1 MVIITSHTNLDF
13 DGLASMIAARKL
25 HPQGIMVYSGK
36 LNKNVN
42 YFMSLH
48 KDVIKI
54 LPPSEIDL
62 NKVSKLIV
70 VDTSSPKRTGKFSC
84 LFENS
89 RVEKIIYDHHNKTE
103 AGATVTKLV
112 EKIKN
117 KNLSIT
123 LLEATVFALGIY
135 EDTGFFRYSITT
147 PRDLSMAAYLLE
159 KGANL
164 QVISDFLEYP
174 LSETQQSL
182 LEELI
187 SNSIILNRNGINI
200 LLAWC
205 ETSHYVEGLASIAS
219 KLYDIRDCQ
228 VVILTVKM
236 DNRVFITARS
246 KVDNLDLAGLLSRF
260 NGGGH
265 KRAASA
271 VVKSSSIESIISEIK
286 TTIKEHIVSVKRAK
300 DIMSTPVK
308 TIPPESSINE
318 AYGVLIKYG
327 HTGLPVVKNDKLIG
341 IISRRDIEKAKH
353 FGLGHAPVK
362 GFMRRKVI
370 TISENTSIYEIQELM
385 INNNIGR
392 LPVIEKGK
400 LKGIVTRTDILR
412 ELHGSTIKR
421 NSPVKDLYIFNND
434 NSKANKLNLKNTMKT
449 KLDTRV
455 FNFLIDV
462 GKLADKANVELYVV
476 GGFVR
481 DLLLEKPNLDVD
493 LVVVGDGINFAKQ
506 VAHHFNAQITVH
518 KRFETASIH
527 MKNEKFKVDISTAR
541 REFYEYPAALPKV
554 ERSSIKF
561 DLYRRDFTI
570 NSMAVSLNQ
579 DRFGDLFDYF
589 GGKRDLEEKLIRVLH
604 SLSFIE
610 DPTRIF
616 RAIRFEQRLNFNLEA
631 ETCKLAGEAIKD
643 KAILE
648 LTPERIRDEL
658 MLIFQ
663 ESTAG
668 KILYRLEEIGLFKN
682 FFIDFKIND
691 AKKQKLIELQN
702 YLKTIEAKNNYFN
715 KEFHPVLYLST
726 LMYDLGRKEIVANL
740 KKLKFPKSITRSV
753 LLIHDNVN
761 SVKILTSETLQPS
774 QIYDALKRLP
784 VEALIWYSFFY
795 KERVEGRIAF
805 YLEQLKDTKLIIT
818 GNDLKK
824 LGIMPGAV
832 YNTIKSQLI
841 KIKIDK
847 GLKTKEEELKYAKKI
862 YEEMGDDE
870 GA

>member
-1 MVIITSHTNLDF
+1 MVIITSHINLDF
-13 DGLASMIAARKL
+13 DGLASMIAAQKL

-48 KDVIKI
+48 KDAIKI
-54 LPPSEIDL
+54 LPSSEIDL
-62 NKVSKLIV
+62 NKVSKLII

-89 RVEKIIYDHHNKTE
+89 RVEKIIYDHHNKIQ

-112 EKIKN
+112 EKIRN

-123 LLEATVFALGIY
+123 PLEATVFALGIY

-164 QVISDFLEYP
+164 QVISEFLEYP
-174 LSETQQSL
+174 LSEVQQSL

-187 SNSIILNRNGINI
+187 SNSIVINQNGINI

-205 ETSHYVEGLASIAS
+205 ETSHYVEGLANIAS

-228 VVILTVKM
+228 VVILVVKM
-236 DNRVFITARS
+236 ENRIFITARS
-246 KVDNLDLAGLLSRF
+246 KVDNLDLAGLLSQF

-265 KRAASA
+265 KRAAAA
-271 VVKSSSIESIISEIK
+271 VVKNSSIESIISEIK
-286 TTIKEHIVSVKRAK
+286 RAIKKHIVPVKRAR

-327 HTGLPVVKNDKLIG
+327 HTGLPVVKNGKLVG

-353 FGLGHAPVK
+353 LGLGHAPVK

-370 TISENTSIYEIQELM
+370 TISENATIYEIQELM

-392 LPVIEKGK
+392 LPVIEDGR

-412 ELHGSTIKR
+412 ELHGSTIER
-421 NSPVKDLYIFNND
+421 NSPIKDLYIVNN
-434 NSKANKLNLKNTMKT
+434 NSKTDKINLKNTMKT
-449 KLDTRV
+449 KLNTKV
-455 FNFLIDV
+455 FNFLVDI
-462 GKLADKANVELYVV
+462 GKQADKANVELYVV

-481 DLLLEKPNLDVD
+481 DLLLGIPNLDVD
-493 LVVVGDGINFAKQ
+493 LVVVGDGVNFARQ

-527 MKNEKFKVDISTAR
+527 LKNEEFKVDISTAR

-570 NSMAVSLNQ
+570 NSMAISLNQ
-579 DRFGDLFDYF
+579 GRFGDLIDYF
-589 GGKRDLEEKLIRVLH
+589 SGKRDLEEKLIRVLH

-616 RAIRFEQRLNFNLEA
+616 RAIRFEQRLDFNLEA
-631 ETCKLAGEAIKD
+631 ETRKLAGEAIKD

-663 ESTAG
+663 EPTAG

-682 FFIDFKIND
+682 FFVDYKVND
-691 AKKQKLIELQN
+691 VKKKKLIKLQS
-702 YLKTIEAKNNYFN
+702 YLKTIEAKSNYFK
-715 KEFHPVLYLST
+715 KEFQPILYLST
-726 LMYDLGRKEIVANL
+726 LVYDLDRKEVATSL

-753 LLIHDNVN
+753 LLIHDNLN
-761 SVKILTSETLQPS
+761 SVRTLNTEKALQPS
-774 QIYDALKRLP
+774 QIYNTLKHLP

-795 KERVEGRIAF
+795 KGRVEQRIAF
-805 YLEQLKDTKLIIT
+805 YLEQLRGIKLIIT

-824 LGIMPGAV
+824 LGIPPGAI
-832 YNTIKSQLI
+832 YHTIKSKLI
-841 KIKIDK
+841 NIKIDK

-862 YEEMGDDE
+862 YEEIGDDE